1 MSLCL
6 FFRKITLAAIWR
18 TGEVLGAENPEGQ
31 SAKTSVLVPEDTKA
45 DFVSQNVYLL

>member
-18 TGEVLGAENPEGQ
+18 TGKVLGVEKPECQ
-31 SAKTSVLVPEDTKA
+31 SAKTNVLAPEDSKA